1 MIEIVKTRKQQL
13 EERIKQLE
21 GFIFSEDTPECLR
34 KIYEDHAK
42 FLREELK
49 QCE

>member
-13 EERIKQLE
+13 EERIKQLD
-21 GFIFSEDTPECLR
+21 GFIFSEDTPECLK

-49 QCE
+49 HCE

>member
-1 MIEIVKTRKQQL
+1 MIEIVKTRKQ
-13 EERIKQLE
+13 QLE

-42 FLREELK
+42 YLREELRSL
-49 QCE
+49 ED

>member
-21 GFIFSEDTPECLR
+21 GFIFSEDTPENLK

-42 FLREELK
+42 FLREELN
-49 QCE
+49 QYE

>member
-21 GFIFSEDTPECLR
+21 RFIFSEDIPENLK

-49 QCE
+49 HCE